1 MQKLF
6 LSLLLITLSLGGYA
20 QMETEEETKDK
31 YLTNVPITINSEAI
45 NFSGSAYENENF
57 VLGNVYKSGRI
68 VASNVALRYNAL
80 RDEFEVKASID
91 APNSTAKVMMRNP
104 DIYVK
109 MLNNVF
115 VYAAPK
121 EGVDRPGYF
130 MVLFEGENADLYKKI
145 SKEFIEGMAATTSL
159 TRDIPSSYKEKEA
172 YFLLNKKAN
181 TFQEFPSSRNAKF
194 GLFKDKKKEIKNYSK
209 EERLNI
215 NKEYALVKLVKYYNT
230 L

>member
-6 LSLLLITLSLGGYA
+6 FTLLLFTISFGGFA

-31 YLTNVPITINSEAI
+31 YLTNVPITINPEAV
-45 NFSGSAYENENF
+45 NFIGSPYENEEF
-57 VLGNVYKSGRI
+57 VLGNVYKSGKM

-109 MLNNVF
+109 MLNNVY

-121 EGVDRPGYF
+121 EGVNRPGYF

-145 SKEFIEGMAATTSL
+145 SKEFVEGMAATTSL
-159 TRDIPSSYKEKEA
+159 TRDIPSTYKEKEA
-172 YFLLNKKAN
+172 YYLLNKKSN
-181 TFQEFPSSRNAKF
+181 NFQEFPNSRNAKF
-194 GLFKDKKKEIKNYSK
+194 GLFKDKKKELKNYSK
-209 EERLNI
+209 EEKLNI

>member
-6 LSLLLITLSLGGYA
+6 STLFLLTLSFSAFA
-20 QMETEEETKDK
+20 QLETEEETKDK
-31 YLTNVPITINSEAI
+31 YLTNVPITINSEA
-45 NFSGSAYENENF
+45 
-57 VLGNVYKSGRI
+57 
-68 VASNVALRYNAL
+68 
-80 RDEFEVKASID
+80 
-91 APNSTAKVMMRNP
+91 APNSTARVMMRNP

-121 EGVDRPGYF
+121 EGLDRPGYF
-130 MVLFEGENADLYKKI
+130 LVLFEGENADLYKKI

-172 YFLLNKKAN
+172 YYLLNKN
-181 TFQEFPSSRNAKF
+181 TNSFQEFPSSRNAKF
-194 GLFKDKKKEIKNYSK
+194 GLFDDKKKELKTYTK

-215 NKEYALVKLVKYYNT
+215 NKEYALIKLVKYYNT

>member
-1 MQKLF
+1 MQKL
-6 LSLLLITLSLGGYA
+6 LLTLLLFTISFGSFA
-20 QMETEEETKDK
+20 QMETEEETKNK

-45 NFSGSAYENENF
+45 NYSGSAYENENF
-57 VLGNVYKSGRI
+57 VLGNIYKSGRI

-80 RDEFEVKASID
+80 RDEIEVKASLD
-91 APNSTAKVMMRNP
+91 ASNSTAKVMMRNP

-130 MVLFEGENADLYKKI
+130 LVLFEGENADLYKKI

-194 GLFKDKKKEIKNYSK
+194 GLFDDKKKELKNYSK
-209 EERLNI
+209 EEKLNI

>member
-6 LSLLLITLSLGGYA
+6 STLLLLTLSFSAFA
-20 QMETEEETKDK
+20 QMETEEEAKDK
-31 YLTNVPITINSEAI
+31 YLTNVPITINSEAV
-45 NFSGSAYENENF
+45 NYSGSAYENEEF
-57 VLGNVYKSGRI
+57 VLGTVYKSGRI

-80 RDEFEVKASID
+80 RDEVEVKSSID
-91 APNSTAKVMMRNP
+91 APNSTARVMMRNP

-121 EGVDRPGYF
+121 EGLDRPGYF
-130 MVLFEGENADLYKKI
+130 LVLFEGESADLYKKI
-145 SKEFIEGMAATTSL
+145 SKEFVEGMAATTSL

-172 YFLLNKKAN
+172 YFLLNKN
-181 TFQEFPSSRNAKF
+181 TNSFQEFPSSRNAKF
-194 GLFKDKKKEIKNYSK
+194 GLFDDKKKELKTYTK

-215 NKEYALVKLVKYYNT
+215 NKEYALIKLVKYYNT